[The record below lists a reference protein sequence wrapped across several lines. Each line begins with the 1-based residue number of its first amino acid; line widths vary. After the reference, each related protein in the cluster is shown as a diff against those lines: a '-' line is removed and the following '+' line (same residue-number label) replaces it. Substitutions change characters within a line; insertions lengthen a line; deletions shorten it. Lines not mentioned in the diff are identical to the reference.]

1 MAYLCG
7 DSGNLMAIAQ
17 QIQQKEQQ
25 DQHNLHPI
33 HHQQDHNH
41 YQQQPQPQQLQLVG
55 VNPFAMA
62 NTWTASASQ
71 LGYGLAGSGFPDQF
85 PVAGADAAGE
95 GMFPFSNPM
104 EFKFTEF
111 DSADWIMEGLIGSGE
126 PPTAGYETW
135 QSQPDFNHLYAA
147 DPFAAPP
154 PGDLT
159 PLIFSAP
166 SKTDGSVQPQEPICA
181 PLPAPPS
188 PPRPPH
194 VDKEVTVAPPP
205 PAPKSQKTVISRSNT
220 GPSDAE
226 QSTPPPL
233 LIAVL
238 DCARVVDSE
247 PERAVN
253 TLTQLLKSVSE
264 TGDPIERVTFHFA
277 EALCNRASHRPGN
290 LLTASGTT
298 SEEFTVSYK
307 ALNDACPYSKFAHLT
322 ANQAILEAT
331 EKAQKIH
338 IVDFG
343 IVQGVQWAA
352 LLQALATRTNGKP
365 SRIKIS
371 GIPAPA
377 LGPSPVAALSAT
389 GNRLSEFAKLLDLNF
404 EFEPVLA
411 PMSELSESSFKVEP
425 DESVA
430 VNFMLQL
437 YNLLDETPMA
447 VETVLRL
454 ARSLSPSIVTLGEYE
469 ARLNQVPFV
478 ERVKNALTHYTALF
492 ESLEPNFKRDSADR
506 IQLEKSLLG
515 QRIAGVIGPE
525 EPGVKR
531 ERMEDRDGWKLL
543 MESAG
548 FVPVKL
554 SHYAISQ
561 AKILLWNYN
570 YNSQY
575 SIVESPPAFLSLAWR
590 ELPVLSVSSW
600 R

>member
-25 DQHNLHPI
+25 ENYQQQPI
-33 HHQQDHNH
+33 HHQPDYLQH
-41 YQQQPQPQQLQLVG
+41 QLAG
-55 VNPFAMA
+55 ANPFSVTG
-62 NTWTASASQ
+62 TWTASASQ

-85 PVAGADAAGE
+85 PGNDAASE
-95 GMFPFSNPM
+95 GVFPFSNPM
-104 EFKFTEF
+104 EFRFTEF
-111 DSADWIMEGLIGSGE
+111 DSADWIMEGLIGGGE
-126 PPTAGYETW
+126 PSSTAGYEAW
-135 QSQPDFNHLYAA
+135 QSQPDFSNLYAA
-147 DPFAAPP
+147 DPFAVPP
-154 PGDLT
+154 SGDLSR
-159 PLIFSAP
+159 LVFSAP
-166 SKTDGSVQPQEPICA
+166 LKTDGLVQPQEPICA
-181 PLPAPPS
+181 PPPAPPS
-188 PPRPPH
+188 PLRPPH
-194 VDKEVTVAPPP
+194 VDEEVAVAPPP
-205 PAPKSQKTVISRSNT
+205 PAPKPQKPEISKANT
-220 GPSDAE
+220 RLLDAKPSSP
-226 QSTPPPL
+226 QPPPPL
-233 LIAVL
+233 LMAVL
-238 DCARVVDSE
+238 DYARIVDSE
-247 PERAVN
+247 PERAASS
-253 TLTQLLKSVSE
+253 LTQLLKSVSE
-264 TGDPIERVTFHFA
+264 TGDPIERVAFHFA
-277 EALCNRASHRPGN
+277 EVLYERATHRPGN
-290 LLTASGTT
+290 FLPACSTT
-298 SEEFTVSYK
+298 SEEFTLSYK

-322 ANQAILEAT
+322 ANQAILEAM
-331 EKAQKIH
+331 EKAQMIH

-352 LLQALATRTNGKP
+352 LLQALATRTTGKP

-389 GNRLSEFAKLLDLNF
+389 GKRLTEFAKLLDLNF

-411 PMSELSESSFKVEP
+411 PLSELNESSFKVDQ

-430 VNFMLQL
+430 VSFMLQL

-447 VETVLRL
+447 VESALRL
-454 ARSLSPSIVTLGEYE
+454 ARSLSPCIVTLGEYE
-469 ARLNQVPFV
+469 ARLNRVPFV
-478 ERVKNALTHYTALF
+478 DRVKNALTYYTALF
-492 ESLEPNFKRDSADR
+492 ESLEPSLERDSADR
-506 IQLEKSLLG
+506 IQLEKSLLR

-525 EPGVKR
+525 QPGVKR
-531 ERMEDRDGWKLL
+531 ERMEDRDGWQLL

-570 YNSQY
+570 YNSHY
-575 SIVESPPAFLSLAWR
+575 SIVESPPAFLSLAWG

>member
-25 DQHNLHPI
+25 DQNLNQI
-33 HHQQDHNH
+33 HHQQDHHN
-41 YQQQPQPQQLQLVG
+41 QQQQQQLVG
-55 VNPFAMA
+55 INPFAI
-62 NTWTASASQ
+62 NNPWTTNASQ
-71 LGYGLAGSGFPDQF
+71 LGYGLTGSGFPDQF
-85 PVAGADAAGE
+85 PVAGADAGE
-95 GMFPFSNPM
+95 GVFPFANPM
-104 EFKFTEF
+104 ESEFRFTEF
-111 DSADWIMEGLIGSGE
+111 DSADWIMEGLIGGGE
-126 PPTAGYETW
+126 PPSTGYETW
-135 QSQPDFNHLYAA
+135 QSQPDFNNLYAA
-147 DPFAAPP
+147 DPFSAPP
-154 PGDLT
+154 SGDLSR
-159 PLIFSAP
+159 LIFSAAP
-166 SKTDGSVQPQEPICA
+166 KNDGLVHPLEQLTA
-181 PLPAPPS
+181 PPPPPPLSAPPS
-188 PPRPPH
+188 PPQPSPRH
-194 VDKEVTVAPPP
+194 VDKEVAVSP
-205 PAPKSQKTVISRSNT
+205 PAPKLHNTEVSRTNT
-220 GPSDAE
+220 RSDAKAAG
-226 QSTPPPL
+226 QPPL
-233 LIAVL
+233 LLAVL

-247 PERAVN
+247 PERAASM
-253 TLTQLLKSVSE
+253 LTQMLKSLSE
-264 TGDPIERVTFHFA
+264 TGDPIERVAYHFA
-277 EALCNRASHRPGN
+277 EALYNRAIHRPEN
-290 LLTASGTT
+290 LLTATGTT

-343 IVQGVQWAA
+343 ITQGVQWAA
-352 LLQALATRTNGKP
+352 LLQALATRSTGKP

-389 GNRLSEFAKLLDLNF
+389 GKRLGEFAKLLDLNF

-411 PMSELSESSFKVEP
+411 PMSELTESSFNVDQ

-447 VETVLRL
+447 VESGLRL
-454 ARSLSPSIVTLGEYE
+454 ARSLSPNIVTLGEYE
-469 ARLNQVPFV
+469 ASLNQVPFV
-478 ERVKNALTHYTALF
+478 DRVKNALTHYTAVF
-492 ESLEPNFKRDSADR
+492 ESLEPNMKRDSADR
-506 IQLEKSLLG
+506 ILLEKSLLR
-515 QRIAGVIGPE
+515 QRIASMIGPE
-525 EPGVKR
+525 QPGVKR
-531 ERMEDRDGWKLL
+531 ERLEDRDGWKVL

-548 FVPVKL
+548 FEPVKL

-575 SIVESPPAFLSLAWR
+575 SIVESSPAFLSLAWR
-590 ELPVLSVSSW
+590 ELPVLSVSAW